1 MVAPTEKLIKIAGGS
16 LPQKAGQKL
25 LFPFLLTDVAFQM
38 GGCLTLIKIAGGSL
52 PQSNLSDSL

>member
-25 LFPFLLTDVAFQM
+25 LSPPLLECNIFQI
-38 GGCLTLIKIAGGSL
+38 GGYLTLIKIAGGSL